1 MGRLNTAMA
10 VTLKFV
16 GTLRHASGKSE
27 LALGICGA
35 LSLRELISKLVMEIP
50 ALKQSMDL
58 QRLEELQSNLLILVN
73 GREISVLNGFE
84 TMLKDGDE
92 IVFVP
97 VVHGG

>member
-1 MGRLNTAMA
+1 MAMS
-10 VTLKFV
+10 VTLKFI

-35 LSLRELISKLVMEIP
+35 LSVKELISKLVIEMP

>member
-1 MGRLNTAMA
+1 MAMS
-10 VTLKFV
+10 VSLKFI
-16 GTLRHASGKSE
+16 GTLRHASDKSK
-27 LALGICGA
+27 LVMVICGA
-35 LSLRELISKLVMEIP
+35 LSVKELISKLVIELP
-50 ALKQSMDL
+50 AFKQSIDL

-84 TMLKDGDE
+84 TMVKDGDE

>member
-1 MGRLNTAMA
+1 MS
-10 VTLKFV
+10 VTLKFI

-35 LSLRELISKLVMEIP
+35 LSVKELISKLVIEMP

-84 TMLKDGDE
+84 TMLKEGDE

>member
-1 MGRLNTAMA
+1 MS
-10 VTLKFV
+10 VTLKFI

-35 LSLRELISKLVMEIP
+35 LSVKELISKLVIEMP